1 MTAGRRVIFRWAWR
15 RLRAEWRSQALVLA
29 LLVLAVAA
37 AVALAS
43 GAWNTAAAPD
53 AARFGSATHMLR
65 LGGADA
71 SALRADVAAA
81 RRVADVDALLHWSAP
96 VPGAIRRVRYR
107 AQDPRGRFAA
117 PLLALREGRLP
128 ARPGEVA
135 VTDRVAVAFDVVPGS
150 TLAADGTPR
159 TVVGTVENPA
169 NLDDEFALVT
179 PGDAPAPESATL
191 LSAAPL
197 DRLDTRSPDREVGA
211 RAAGTRAAAAA
222 AVLAV
227 TALALLLVGLVAAA
241 GFAVLAQ
248 RRLRQLGLLAA
259 IGATERQLRLVVV
272 AHGALLGVTAAA
284 IGSVLGL
291 AAWVAL
297 EPRLEVAA
305 GHRIDVLA
313 VPWWLVSAAGALAV
327 AAATAAAWWPART
340 AARVPVVLALSGRPP
355 RPRPVRGSAARA
367 ALLLAAGV
375 AAIALAGGANAPL
388 LAAGALAVAGGCL
401 LAGPAA
407 ILALARAGT
416 RAPVAVR
423 LALRDL
429 ARHRARSAV
438 ALAAISLALGVPAAV
453 VVGAAAAE
461 HGAAEGNLPADTLLV
476 RPGDPDDPSAPCP
489 GEVQV
494 GEAGGPCPFLP
505 LRSAAAT
512 ERLEAGI
519 ARIATALGGA
529 TAEPFAVAYDASA
542 PAAAAG
548 RPVATLGRDAAD
560 LGLADAGPG
569 LVDASLLY
577 VATPELLDLYG
588 ATAAPGT
595 EILTVERGDLWWSG
609 LPRPAEPMSGTVALE
624 RRHSSLPGTL
634 ITEAAMRR
642 RGLAAG
648 HAGWLLQARGPIAER
663 QADAARR
670 VAATAGLLVEAR
682 DPQASLATLRTR
694 ATAAGLILALAIL
707 AMTIGLLR
715 GEARADL
722 AR

>member
-107 AQDPRGRFAA
+107 AQDPGGHFAA

-227 TALALLLVGLVAAA
+227 IALALLLIGLVAAA

-313 VPWWLVSAAGALAV
+313 VPWWLVLRRGRAGGGRGDGRGVVAGTHGRPRPRRPRAQRAPAAAAAGARVGGARGAPARCRCRRDRPRRRRER
-327 AAATAAAWWPART
+327 AAAGCRCARRRRRLPARRT
-340 AARVPVVLALSGRPP
+340 GRDPRARPRRNPRPGGRPARAARPRAPP
-355 RPRPVRGSAARA
+355 RPLGRRAGGDQPRARRPRRGRRRRRGGRARRRRGEPARGHAARA
-367 ALLLAAGV
+367 A
-375 AAIALAGGANAPL
+375 
-388 LAAGALAVAGGCL
+388 
-401 LAGPAA
+401 
-407 ILALARAGT
+407 
-416 RAPVAVR
+416 
-423 LALRDL
+423 
-429 ARHRARSAV
+429 
-438 ALAAISLALGVPAAV
+438 
-453 VVGAAAAE
+453 
-461 HGAAEGNLPADTLLV
+461 
-476 RPGDPDDPSAPCP
+476 GDPDDPSAPCP

-624 RRHSSLPGTL
+624 RRHSSLS
-634 ITEAAMRR
+634 
-642 RGLAAG
+642 G
-648 HAGWLLQARGPIAER
+648 HADHGG
-663 QADAARR
+663 RR
-670 VAATAGLLVEAR
+670 CAG
-682 DPQASLATLRTR
+682 
-694 ATAAGLILALAIL
+694 AG
-707 AMTIGLLR
+707 
-715 GEARADL
+715 
-722 AR
+722 